1 MSSVAWLSYFAALLQ
16 IKRFGVIGSG
26 IVDVATTFIQVGQI
40 ASPTAVL
47 VGGHMAVFVDDLV
60 TVSWWA
66 VGTDGIGDGLCV
78 SSIAEPIVAML

>member
-1 MSSVAWLSYFAALLQ
+1 MAVPSMGYFSTLLQ
-16 IKRFGVIGSG
+16 IKRFGVIGGG

-40 ASPTAVL
+40 ASPTVAL
-47 VGGHMAVFVDDLV
+47 VGSHVAVFVDDLV